1 MTEDKDK
8 DKEKTQEDAMLTTE
22 NDPKDEAPDAEPD
35 APEQPDEPLV
45 DAEPDEQGKL
55 DDESFDLEAPD
66 EQGKPDDEGLD
77 LLAQMDERDEARAEA
92 FVILQSRVE
101 VLEKREK
108 KRKAED
114 AGYLV
119 NPVKVIAGLA
129 LSAEQL
135 STFKQTFPYLF

>member
-1 MTEDKDK
+1 MTEDTDK

-22 NDPKDEAPDAEPD
+22 N
-35 APEQPDEPLV
+35 APEQSELPLM
-45 DAEPDEQGKL
+45 DAGPDEQGKL
-55 DDESFDLEAPD
+55 DDEELE
-66 EQGKPDDEGLD
+66 
-77 LLAQMDERDEARAEA
+77 LLAQMEERDEARAEA